1 MRMPRKG
8 KSNCMGEEV
17 MGGGYVEY
25 GVYKIAT
32 RKAGRGFCLELQRGQ
47 VKKCRKDIKNYKKEQ
62 SKCV

>member
-32 RKAGRGFCLELQRGQ
+32 RKMRSEVLSGAAARTG
-47 VKKCRKDIKNYKKEQ
+47 KKM
-62 SKCV
+62 